1 MLLGKRK
8 VDQEYTQK
16 QIAAFYD
23 LINELKLRHYD
34 IGKVHLQSSYGLVN
48 YPEINADYARV
59 GILMYGVYSTFND
72 YSKVQLDLKPA
83 LTIKAQIA
91 MLHYLTKGASLGY
104 GLTYKVNR
112 DSVIAVIPI
121 GYGDGLPRI
130 LSSNGSVLIKG
141 QKCPIVGRICMD
153 QMLVDVSEI
162 SDISDNDL
170 VTVIGQDG
178 TEEIRVEEIALEA
191 NTISNEILSR
201 LGSRL
206 PRIYRGG

>member
-1 MLLGKRK
+1 M
-8 VDQEYTQK
+8 
-16 QIAAFYD
+16 
-23 LINELKLRHYD
+23 
-34 IGKVHLQSSYGLVN
+34 
-48 YPEINADYARV
+48 
-59 GILMYGVYSTFND
+59 
-72 YSKVQLDLKPA
+72 
-83 LTIKAQIA
+83 
-91 MLHYLTKGASLGY
+91 
-104 GLTYKVNR
+104 TYKVNR

>member
-1 MLLGKRK
+1 
-8 VDQEYTQK
+8 
-16 QIAAFYD
+16 
-23 LINELKLRHYD
+23 
-34 IGKVHLQSSYGLVN
+34 
-48 YPEINADYARV
+48 
-59 GILMYGVYSTFND
+59 
-72 YSKVQLDLKPA
+72 
-83 LTIKAQIA
+83 

-130 LSSNGSVLIKG
+130 LSSNGNVLIKG

>member
-1 MLLGKRK
+1 
-8 VDQEYTQK
+8 
-16 QIAAFYD
+16 
-23 LINELKLRHYD
+23 
-34 IGKVHLQSSYGLVN
+34 
-48 YPEINADYARV
+48 
-59 GILMYGVYSTFND
+59 MYGVYSTFND

-191 NTISNEILSR
+191 NTISNEILNS

-206 PRIYRGG
+206 PIIYLGG

>member
-1 MLLGKRK
+1 
-8 VDQEYTQK
+8 
-16 QIAAFYD
+16 
-23 LINELKLRHYD
+23 
-34 IGKVHLQSSYGLVN
+34 
-48 YPEINADYARV
+48 
-59 GILMYGVYSTFND
+59 
-72 YSKVQLDLKPA
+72 
-83 LTIKAQIA
+83 
-91 MLHYLTKGASLGY
+91 
-104 GLTYKVNR
+104 
-112 DSVIAVIPI
+112 
-121 GYGDGLPRI
+121 
-130 LSSNGSVLIKG
+130 
-141 QKCPIVGRICMD
+141 MD

>member
-1 MLLGKRK
+1 M
-8 VDQEYTQK
+8 
-16 QIAAFYD
+16 
-23 LINELKLRHYD
+23 
-34 IGKVHLQSSYGLVN
+34 
-48 YPEINADYARV
+48 
-59 GILMYGVYSTFND
+59 
-72 YSKVQLDLKPA
+72 
-83 LTIKAQIA
+83 
-91 MLHYLTKGASLGY
+91 
-104 GLTYKVNR
+104 
-112 DSVIAVIPI
+112 
-121 GYGDGLPRI
+121 
-130 LSSNGSVLIKG
+130 IKG